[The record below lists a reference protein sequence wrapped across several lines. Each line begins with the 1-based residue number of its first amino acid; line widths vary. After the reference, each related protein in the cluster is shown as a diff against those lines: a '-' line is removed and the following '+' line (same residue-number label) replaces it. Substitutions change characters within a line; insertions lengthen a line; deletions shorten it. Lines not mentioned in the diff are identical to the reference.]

1 MWIGQKI
8 RSMKSVYPPLF
19 SRESPLFIEIQ
30 LFEQKE
36 FLRKENKT
44 ELFQYIRLFIMVLH
58 QYQYL
63 LWYCNFAVHTPSS
76 SYTFSVTAVL
86 ITAMNIKQTFK
97 ELQNCTARQSWSFSH
112 LLNLHGCDEFA
123 INFLHSWVFRWIC
136 LIAGDVA
143 SSESFDRNNFGGT
156 WLVGKGHCLPA
167 ESKSAASEQRSDSKD
182 VNNCIE
188 LSTGKCILIF
198 NDDFALCTG
207 PEWAQ
212 AGMTALSDPDNEW
225 NLIFCLACDWPEV
238 GARPGWPE
246 VHCCDGPNLA
256 KGLPGWP
263 EVAWKT
269 GLAWPWGQAR

>member
-167 ESKSAASEQRSDSKD
+167 ESKCGKWTAKWQQRCEQLYRTKHWKVHFDIQWWFCTLHWTG
-182 VNNCIE
+182 V
-188 LSTGKCILIF
+188 STGR
-198 NDDFALCTG
+198 DDCTVRSRQRVE
-207 PEWAQ
+207 PNF
-212 AGMTALSDPDNEW
+212 LS
-225 NLIFCLACDWPEV
+225 
-238 GARPGWPE
+238 
-246 VHCCDGPNLA
+246 
-256 KGLPGWP
+256 GLRLTRG
-263 EVAWKT
+263 
-269 GLAWPWGQAR
+269 RS